1 MKKKLVVIMNELS
14 DEFTDGEYQITDIKA
29 KRWEELLVKKYGIDA
44 ISDAAVK
51 LMANRSRYEKGFPRI
66 REMIDILEK
75 SDNNFEDIA
84 QEQFLITK
92 DTITSH
98 GAYRSVQFDDPI
110 IHKVIESMGGWVNFC
125 MTQLTDW
132 TWKEKEFIK
141 YYVSYRSLNDDGKL
155 ELPRYLQ
162 GLSPTA
168 QVSEVKTYH
177 PATKKGDPIEDKSN
191 ETLKK
196 LFHDIRTKK
205 EDDNEKKLI
214 A

>member
-1 MKKKLVVIMNELS
+1 MSLKKLAVIMAELA
-14 DEFTDGEYQITDIKA
+14 DEFTDGSYDITDIKIQ
-29 KRWEELLVKKYGIDA
+29 RWDELLVKKYGIDA
-44 ISDAAVK
+44 ISDAAAK

-66 REMIDILEK
+66 REMIDILEY
-75 SDNNFEDIA
+75 SDNDFEDIA
-84 QEQFLITK
+84 QEQFLIAK

-125 MTQLTDW
+125 MTQYKDLP
-132 TWKEKEFIK
+132 WKEKEFIK
-141 YYVSYRSLNDDGKL
+141 YYASYRSLYDEGKL
-155 ELPRYLQ
+155 DLPRYLQ

-205 EDDNEKKLI
+205 EEGEKE
-214 A
+214 